1 MRAAVPFAEGWELG
15 HGWKP
20 LPDLLA
26 DPSTARPGHVD
37 PGVSIPLLAG
47 KCGGVD
53 APGIG
58 ILAGQRWNLHALPGF
73 RLEDP
78 AMYLQ
83 GARPPSNHPQESG
96 MPRWGQTSGIA
107 KEPPVFFRPKHK
119 RDPRS

>member
-47 KCGGVD
+47 KCSGVD
-53 APGIG
+53 APRIG
-58 ILAGQRWNLHALPGF
+58 ILAGQRRDLHALPGF

-78 AMYLQ
+78 AVILAGNRAAIEPSAGEGNAPMG
-83 GARPPSNHPQESG
+83 GAAARGGAAASLCRAP
-96 MPRWGQTSGIA
+96 
-107 KEPPVFFRPKHK
+107 
-119 RDPRS
+119 